1 VCIVSTTWWSDRS
14 FSLVSFSNARA
25 SSMAELKENSVHGEL
40 ILTGNRAED
49 RIEMEEL
56 FGLNRGSTE

>member
-1 VCIVSTTWWSDRS
+1 
-14 FSLVSFSNARA
+14 
-25 SSMAELKENSVHGEL
+25 MAELKENSVHVEL

-56 FGLNRGSTE
+56 FGLA